1 MPANPPSALMIIT
14 SALRKLGVMGAADPT
29 PESEDIELGLQEYNE
44 IVEQWNVRRR
54 RSFYEQ
60 MEDFAF
66 GVTKDRYTIGPPARN
81 PAQNPDFIVANGGR
95 PVRID
100 FAQLTLTDQPDSPVQ
115 VNIAVINIEQYM
127 TFNVPKLPSTFPLSI
142 FYQPTWPNGTIYPYP
157 IPQRTDYRLNLVWWH
172 QMITASIDEIT
183 LPIQLPFVYVRA
195 LALTLAEALYLAFPK
210 KTDLQ
215 ELSRQARLARSD
227 MEAQNT
233 PPPKVSTTDGIRTTG
248 STFDWRSRTAF

>member
-1 MPANPPSALMIIT
+1 MPAHPPSALTIIT

-44 IVEQWNVRRR
+44 IVEQWNVRKR

-60 MEDFAF
+60 MQAF
-66 GVTKDRYTIGPPARN
+66 PWGTLKEQYTIGPPALD
-81 PAQNPDFIVANGGR
+81 PADNPDFIVSNGGR
-95 PVRID
+95 PVRIE
-100 FAQLTLTDQPDSPVQ
+100 FAQLTLTDQPQDVQ
-115 VNIAVINIEQYM
+115 VNIAVIHIEQYM
-127 TFNVPKLPSTFPLSI
+127 TFNVPQLASTFPLSI
-142 FYQPTWPNGTIYPYP
+142 YYQPTWPNGTIYPYP

-172 QMITASIDEIT
+172 QMLTASIDEIT

-210 KTDLQ
+210 KTDLA

-233 PPPKVSTTDGIRTTG
+233 PPPKISTTDGVRTTG